1 MSPRF
6 RWSGYFRSRVR
17 SQNMR
22 KRAVFFMIG
31 RMAMIAG
38 GALQMHVA
46 RAEQF
51 QVPAELW
58 DRPRTGQVVLAVPA
72 VRQALNALL
81 ASPETR
87 LTVHYPPGAESASQ
101 AEEMRA
107 WLVAHAVEPTRIALR
122 DDLQARQALQLEVG
136 R

>member
-1 MSPRF
+1 
-6 RWSGYFRSRVR
+6 
-17 SQNMR
+17 MR

-107 WLVAHAVEPTRIALR
+107 WLVAHALEPTRIALR